1 MCMRQQPAPL
11 EATTPAIAGSWRKA
25 DTSLTM
31 VAPACRAVSATA
43 TLRVSMEMV
52 AGESLSMTGTTRRS
66 SSSSETGSAPG
77 RVDSPPTS
85 RTPAPSLSRCSPC
98 ATAASAEKYNPP
110 SEKESGVTFTTPIT
124 RGSMRGRLLAE
135 ELQLGAG
142 GAHRAK
148 AVVCARGRPALLDDP
163 RELHPDPRGL
173 ARGDDELAAADD
185 LAAGEEPQGS
195 GAGAL
200 WLRQDSSPGHGRRG
214 GELAHPGRRGGLR
227 C

>member
-1 MCMRQQPAPL
+1 MVRGSPPSMCMRQQPAPL
-11 EATTPAIAGSWRKA
+11 EATRPAIAGSWRKA

-85 RTPAPSLSRCSPC
+85 RTPAPWLTSCSPC
-98 ATAASAEKYNPP
+98 AAAASAEKYNPP

-124 RGSMRGRLLAE
+124 SGSMRGRLLAE

-142 GAHRAK
+142 GAHRAE
-148 AVVCARGRPALLDDP
+148 AVACARRGTTLLHDARD
-163 RELHPDPRGL
+163 LHPDPRGL
-173 ARGDDELAAADD
+173 ARGDDELAFADD
-185 LAAGEEPQGS
+185 LAPREQPQRPGTRARRAR
-195 GAGAL
+195 GAG
-200 WLRQDSSPGHGRRG
+200 R
-214 GELAHPGRRGGLR
+214 
-227 C
+227 